1 MAVVTRWF
9 WVRHAPV
16 INPDHI
22 VYGASDMPV
31 DVSETHM
38 FAPAARAL
46 PRGEDVHW
54 LTSTAGRTHRT
65 RDAIIRE
72 GYPAITSTEDA
83 RFAEQGLGDWEGLTW
98 EEALPGGEQH
108 PFWHTTAEYR
118 PPNGE
123 SFTDVIERVLAGV
136 RHWTA
141 AFRGRDIVCV
151 AHGGVIRAMA
161 TIALGMAPDKGLS
174 IGVDNCSISRFDWVE
189 YGEAQPK
196 QAWRTG
202 YLNLSPRKPDG
213 FANGAALGPDE
224 RG

>member
-1 MAVVTRWF
+1 MATVTRWF

-16 INPDHI
+16 INPDHL

-46 PRGEDVHW
+46 PRGENVVW
-54 LTSTAGRTHRT
+54 LTSTAGRTHKT

-72 GYPAITSTEDA
+72 GYPSIQSTEDG
-83 RFAEQGLGDWEGLTW
+83 RFAEQGLGEWEGLTW
-98 EEALPGGEQH
+98 DEALPGGEQH

-118 PPNGE
+118 PPQGE
-123 SFTDVIERVLAGV
+123 SFIDVIERVRAGV
-136 RHWTA
+136 EDWTQRH
-141 AFRGRDIVCV
+141 RGKDIICV
-151 AHGGVIRAMA
+151 AHGGVIRAVTA
-161 TIALGMAPDKGLS
+161 IAMGLSPDKALS
-174 IGVDNCSISRFDWVE
+174 VGVDNCSISRFDWVE
-189 YGEAQPK
+189 YGESEHK

-202 YLNLSPRKPDG
+202 YVNLSPRKPWG
-213 FANGAALGPDE
+213 FANGEALADHE